1 MDAAKRELSE
11 ECGFGASRQ
20 VFIYTQISYT
30 SLINSLTQVAY
41 TSFISRFHTQVAYT
55 LEKKG
60 AKRGVWVQCL
70 QASLHIHTH
79 FIHKSH
85 KFTHTSCIH
94 KFHTQVPYTSCI
106 HIRKKRELKE
116 CGFGAS
122 RQVSI
127 HSSFIHKS
135 HTHVSCKSHSQ
146 VSYTLP
152 FCVPY
157 MTNVPFFL
165 PFFLC
170 THTHTH
176 IYLSLIHI

>member
-1 MDAAKRELSE
+1 MWVRCLQ
-11 ECGFGASRQ
+11 ASLHIHTN
-20 VFIYTQISYT
+20 FIHKSHKFTHT
-30 SLINSLTQVAY
+30 SCIHKFHKQ
-41 TSFISRFHTQVAYT
+41 FHTQVAYT

-94 KFHTQVPYTSCI
+94 KFHTQIPYTSCI

-152 FCVPY
+152 FCVP
-157 MTNVPFFL
+157 
-165 PFFLC
+165 
-170 THTHTH
+170 
-176 IYLSLIHI
+176 